1 MKIYD
6 KKKFWSGLGILA
18 IGILFFFYDLSSPSA
33 NGFQAKWNLILGL
46 IVMAFGIADSARA
59 LSRKKDAGSAN
70 RANGRAESVG
80 AACQQSEDFGH
91 YAGVTVCGY
100 GGFFGR
106 SEENRVSPLCR
117 HGPGRGTFRGA
128 GHFYRAFCG
137 NVLRREEIGKG
148 RRTMSKHMRPVYDE
162 RDDEIDAHS
171 KSRAWD
177 FVVVC
182 IEVFT
187 ILCVVKG
194 NTAWIGCL
202 ALLFA
207 GMAANMMYRF
217 DEYEERAYFHGG
229 LILGAIGLALLIWF
243 GVCG

>member
-1 MKIYD
+1 MDERNQLVRLASKAKTLDIMQVLLFVVMVASLVGL
-6 KKKFWSGLGILA
+6 KK
-18 IGILFFFYDLSSPSA
+18 
-33 NGFQAKWNLILGL
+33 
-46 IVMAFGIADSARA
+46 
-59 LSRKKDAGSAN
+59 
-70 RANGRAESVG
+70 
-80 AACQQSEDFGH
+80 
-91 YAGVTVCGY
+91 T
-100 GGFFGR
+100 
-106 SEENRVSPLCR
+106 VSPLCR
-117 HGPGRGTFRGA
+117 HGPGRGLFVVLVIL
-128 GHFYRAFCG
+128 YRAFCG

>member
-1 MKIYD
+1 MEPHSRPD
-6 KKKFWSGLGILA
+6 CHGVWDSGQRPGA
-18 IGILFFFYDLSSPSA
+18 V
-33 NGFQAKWNLILGL
+33 Q
-46 IVMAFGIADSARA
+46 
-59 LSRKKDAGSAN
+59 KKDAGSAN

>member
-6 KKKFWSGLGILA
+6 KKRFWSGLGILA

-59 LSRKKDAGSAN
+59 LSRKKTREA
-70 RANGRAESVG
+70 RIE
-80 AACQQSEDFGH
+80 QMDFGH

-243 GVCG
+243 GVRG

>member
-1 MKIYD
+1 MKKIIMAASVISLVLSGCYD
-6 KKKFWSGLGILA
+6 KTETEDRRYVVLMGIDSGRNEEFITSKYDVVGNNGKYFLTVGEAKLEND
-18 IGILFFFYDLSSPSA
+18 IG
-33 NGFQAKWNLILGL
+33 K
-46 IVMAFGIADSARA
+46 
-59 LSRKKDAGSAN
+59 
-70 RANGRAESVG
+70 E
-80 AACQQSEDFGH
+80 SEDFGH

>member
-106 SEENRVSPLCR
+106 SEENRVSPFAGMALA
-117 HGPGRGTFRGA
+117 GTFRGA
-128 GHFYRAFCG
+128 GHFIE
-137 NVLRREEIGKG
+137 L
-148 RRTMSKHMRPVYDE
+148 
-162 RDDEIDAHS
+162 
-171 KSRAWD
+171 
-177 FVVVC
+177 FV
-182 IEVFT
+182 
-187 ILCVVKG
+187 
-194 NTAWIGCL
+194 
-202 ALLFA
+202 
-207 GMAANMMYRF
+207 GMY
-217 DEYEERAYFHGG
+217 YEEKK
-229 LILGAIGLALLIWF
+229 
-243 GVCG
+243 